1 MFLKKDQNQLEG
13 IFGNMYKNN
22 IMGPI
27 EKHLNNLESKRT
39 LKEDLT
45 VISPK
50 VQAFLDECNRL
61 SKILQDDELFKKE
74 KQKHIK

>member
-1 MFLKKDQNQLEG
+1 
-13 IFGNMYKNN
+13 
-22 IMGPI
+22 MGPI

-39 LKEDLT
+39 LKEDST

-61 SKILQDDELFKKE
+61 SKILQDGELFKKE